1 MIETVIIEYQ
11 RIGLLPTCLGNER
24 LRILA
29 DGRVDHSVNS
39 RECEAGGRWSSNWQE
54 AGRLDGTALARLL
67 AAISDS
73 GLLSLPPA
81 MIDEDV
87 DGGKREELRLHID
100 GADHCFVVQNCDP
113 PALRAVVRLLWDAL
127 AAAGLS
133 RPAWSGV
140 SFKAA

>member
-1 MIETVIIEYQ
+1 MAEVVIEYQ

-29 DGRVDHSVNS
+29 DGVIEHSVNS
-39 RECEAGGRWSSNWQE
+39 RECEAGELWSSDWQE
-54 AGRLDGTALARLL
+54 AGRLDGTALVRLR

-73 GLLSLPPA
+73 GLLVLPPA

-87 DGGKREELRLHID
+87 DGGKREELRVSID
-100 GADHCFVVQNCDP
+100 GADHCFVAQNSDP

-127 AAAGLS
+127 AVAGLS
-133 RPAWSGV
+133 RHA
-140 SFKAA
+140 

>member
-1 MIETVIIEYQ
+1 MTAPVIEYQ

-24 LRILA
+24 IRIMA
-29 DGRVDHSVNS
+29 DGRIEHGVNS
-39 RECEAGGRWSSNWQE
+39 RECEAGELWSSGWQE
-54 AGRLDGTALARLL
+54 AGRLDGTALVRLR

-73 GLLSLPPA
+73 GVLALPPT

-87 DGGKREELRLHID
+87 DGGKHEELRISMD

-127 AAAGLS
+127 AVAGLS
-133 RPAWSGV
+133 RPA
-140 SFKAA
+140 